1 MQIERNSSL
10 ALFVASDE
18 EARRVAVGE
27 REYDYRYDD
36 IVVEMASHEGDLKQS
51 HY

>member
-10 ALFVASDE
+10 ALFVARDE
-18 EARRVAVGE
+18 EAVGE
-27 REYDYRYDD
+27 QEYDYRYDD
-36 IVVEMASHEGDLKQS
+36 IVVEMASHKGDLKQS